1 MHLVQ
6 LTGRCFRLKQELAIA
21 YSEVPWHTGRIER
34 LTHDLA
40 ETEREIAAFRALHPH
55 ADAAPIPANP
65 PLLREQPGDVRS
77 PAGL

>member
-1 MHLVQ
+1 MDFVQ
-6 LTGRCFRLKQELAIA
+6 LTGRCYRLKQELAIA

-40 ETEREIAAFRALHPH
+40 ETEREIAAFQALHPQ
-55 ADAAPIPANP
+55 ADEALITVNP

>member
-1 MHLVQ
+1 MDLVQ
-6 LTGRCFRLKQELAIA
+6 LAGRCFRLKQELAIA

-40 ETEREIAAFRALHPH
+40 ETEREIACVQALHPQGDESV
-55 ADAAPIPANP
+55 ASANP
-65 PLLREQPGDVRS
+65 PPLREPSGDVRS